1 MGCWRR
7 VEGVEEEEEV
17 RKRALSHPFRG
28 ERGFRPEKRSENWRE
43 GELSD

>member
-7 VEGVEEEEEV
+7 VEGGEEGEEV

-28 ERGFRPEKRSENWRE
+28 EMTFRPEKGSENWRE
-43 GELSD
+43 MAVTN